1 MRWNTG
7 IRFAKYVI
15 VESKRGCV
23 LRWYGNDDDS
33 SRACVN
39 EWESLDRE
47 TGVYIS
53 RQA

>member
-7 IRFAKYVI
+7 IHFAKNAV

-23 LRWYGNDDDS
+23 RRWYGNDDDG
-33 SRACVN
+33 SRNYVN